1 MPFFLLVQVVD
12 QLHVVIGQFHEL
24 FVYEILLA
32 TFTSVGSS
40 TTTHEYILLSSLF
53 FL

>member
-1 MPFFLLVQVVD
+1 MPFFLLAQVVD

-32 TFTSVGSS
+32 TFTSVGS

>member
-24 FVYEILLA
+24 IVYEILLA
-32 TFTSVGSS
+32 TFTLKYYSRIYFAFFS
-40 TTTHEYILLSSLF
+40 LLSLIF
-53 FL
+53 R